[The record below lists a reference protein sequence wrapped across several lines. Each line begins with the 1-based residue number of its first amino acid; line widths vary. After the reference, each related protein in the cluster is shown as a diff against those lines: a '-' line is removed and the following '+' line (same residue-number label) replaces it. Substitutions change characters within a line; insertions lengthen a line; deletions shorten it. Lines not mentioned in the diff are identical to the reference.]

1 MWEPTNQ
8 IFSTLWQIV
17 TILLNVTSES
27 WRIDDKFNSFTFF
40 RVYLKSW
47 RSVFLS
53 KSRPDKNILLQFVRS
68 MLVRLIQLERI
79 STKVLSVMLQDL
91 NESDLRLSLSCL
103 HDLSRTCL
111 VFMELSSWLSVRW
124 DKRRWLMDDK
134 GTYCVSPLKC
144 SITSFCRMGSREA
157 SYQVLHTRAA
167 SLRSD
172 TFRKRSMCVT
182 TWNLDTKNECT
193 CDVIILT
200 IFHNKIWCQNKLM
213 IC

>member
-1 MWEPTNQ
+1 MWDPTNQ

-40 RVYLKSW
+40 RVSLKSW

-53 KSRPDKNILLQFVRS
+53 KRRPDKNILLQFVRS
-68 MLVRLIQLERI
+68 MLVRFIQLERI

-91 NESDLRLSLSCL
+91 NDSDLRLSLNCL
-103 HDLSRTCL
+103 HDFSKTCL
-111 VFMELSSWLSVRW
+111 VFIELSSWLRVRW
-124 DKRRWLMDDK
+124 DKRRWLMDDR
-134 GTYCVSPLKC
+134 GTYWVSPLKC
-144 SITSFCRMGSREA
+144 SMTSFCSIGSSDA
-157 SYQVLHTRAA
+157 SYQVLQTRAA

-182 TWNLDTKNECT
+182 TWN
-193 CDVIILT
+193 
-200 IFHNKIWCQNKLM
+200 
-213 IC
+213 